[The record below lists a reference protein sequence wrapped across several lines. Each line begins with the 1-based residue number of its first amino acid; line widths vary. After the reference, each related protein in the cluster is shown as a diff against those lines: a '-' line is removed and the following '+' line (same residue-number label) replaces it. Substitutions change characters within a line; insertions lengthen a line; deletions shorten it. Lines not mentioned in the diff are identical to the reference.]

1 MFEQLEE
8 LDMSDNRLISLE
20 AMRDLPQK
28 APNVKKLNLGKNKV
42 SNIGITLF
50 SPLKCVLVIN
60 RALISN
66 VVKRNETF
74 D

>member
-42 SNIGITLF
+42 SNIGI
-50 SPLKCVLVIN
+50 KVLCEQLYENIVFTI
-60 RALISN
+60 
-66 VVKRNETF
+66 KKFTGY
-74 D
+74 